1 MVVMLQPPESGGG
14 LRVWDRLYEGEDFP
28 QNPGPRVASALVR
41 YELGELVVF
50 DSYRMHQIQPF
61 AGDLDR
67 ISATLHVVEE
77 GGRWEAWF

>member
-1 MVVMLQPPESGGG
+1 
-14 LRVWDRLYEGEDFP
+14 
-28 QNPGPRVASALVR
+28 
-41 YELGELVVF
+41 
-50 DSYRMHQIQPF
+50 MHQIQPF